1 MVDKLFRASEVV
13 VMALKEIEKLF
24 HVSEVVMI
32 ESSSLA
38 LSSAPYA
45 KFRGHA
51 LYARVYVCVY
61 AVWWRHLVCSRPNI
75 VD

>member
-51 LYARVYVCVY
+51 LYARVYMCVCMLCGGDTLY
-61 AVWWRHLVCSRPNI
+61 ARGLIS
-75 VD
+75 